1 MNVTVRPVLVR
12 FSIVAFNWRKQE
24 ADYYYEKLTNSAKA
38 LIKQFQP
45 DNPEQF
51 LPDHKKLCEY

>member
-45 DNPEQF
+45 DNPEQY
-51 LPDHKKLCEY
+51 LPGFEY